1 MVLYKLVCKNC
12 TYTGL
17 LGHVSIQGLATGTL
31 NTAQLDIALKSV
43 GQLHCPMCSKYEAW
57 VQPVGTTDQPNSAIP
72 QTAL

>member
-1 MVLYKLVCKNC
+1 
-12 TYTGL
+12 
-17 LGHVSIQGLATGTL
+17 VSIQGLATGTL

-43 GQLHCPMCSKYEAW
+43 GQLHCPMCSKYDAA